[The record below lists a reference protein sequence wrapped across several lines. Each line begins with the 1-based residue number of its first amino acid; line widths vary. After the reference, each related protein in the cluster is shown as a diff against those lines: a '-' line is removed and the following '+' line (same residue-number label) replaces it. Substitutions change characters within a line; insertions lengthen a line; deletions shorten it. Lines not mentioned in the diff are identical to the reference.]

1 MIRRVILL
9 AALAGCSSGAEDA
22 EKPLRPIDAN
32 PDSAIVAI
40 VSPNGA
46 ATYVCSGVVIAPR
59 VVLTAAHC
67 FSGGNY
73 DKTGWTFEVVLGPN
87 ARDPNAV
94 HVSLTPHI
102 HPDYGGPLRSDL
114 SDADIAV
121 GIAAEDLRVA
131 SREVAAN
138 APPASLVGGDA
149 RYAGFGGHS
158 TAAKGMRHIEA
169 ARIASI
175 ESDVIEMTADPSPC
189 HGDSG
194 GPLLVR
200 VGGKEI
206 VIGLGHNATAAADGG
221 EGCMTGANCTRTDLF
236 TDFIASS
243 LSPSSR

>member
-1 MIRRVILL
+1 MIRGLL
-9 AALAGCSSGAEDA
+9 LFVVLAGCAADAED
-22 EKPLRPIDAN
+22 KPLRPIDEN

-46 ATYVCSGVVIAPR
+46 STYVCSGVVIAPR

-73 DKTGWTFEVVLGPN
+73 DKTGWSFEVVLGPD
-87 ARDPNAV
+87 ARDPNAILV
-94 HVSLTPHI
+94 PLTPHI
-102 HPDYGGPLRSDL
+102 HPDYGGPLWSDL

-121 GIAAEDLRVA
+121 GIAGEDLRVVP
-131 SREVAAN
+131 REVARN
-138 APPASLVGGDA
+138 APPASIVGGDA

-158 TAAKGMRHIEA
+158 TAAKGRRHIET

-175 ESDVIEMTADPSPC
+175 ESDVVEMTADPSPC

-200 VGGKEI
+200 VDGKEI
-206 VIGLGHNATAAADGG
+206 VIGLGHTAIAAADGS
-221 EGCMTGANCTRTDLF
+221 EGCMTGANYTRTDLF
-236 TDFIASS
+236 TDFIASA
-243 LSPSSR
+243 L